1 MRESAWHS
9 TGLTAAGWAVGA
21 LVTALLLTTP
31 LLDSGY
37 HSPSAHLALDSVNAC
52 VALFVAYVVFGRFVR
67 RRGLPDLLL
76 ANGLVLLAVPGLGL
90 GLAAEAFSWPLPG
103 TLDTW
108 LPMTIRIMGALLIAA
123 AALAGLRRSLNFVPL
138 RLSKVVPAAVAVAVA
153 AVCLALWN
161 ARLNLPIALEANYV
175 PSSVQFATGA
185 EHPLLPVAQAIAAAS
200 FFVASVAFTARS
212 RRRSDELLRW
222 LGPACAL
229 AGFARVNYMLF
240 PSLYTDWLYTGDL
253 LRAGFYVLLLVGAA
267 RELRQY
273 WNSQSRAAILDDRRR
288 IARELHDGVIQELAY
303 IRSESHMIPVGAVA
317 GIAAAEITAG
327 RIIAACDRAL
337 DESRAAV
344 QCLGRVADEPLS
356 LMLHR
361 AAREMADRY
370 SIHLEVELDE
380 SIGASHDQKNALV
393 RITREAVSNAVR
405 HGEADRIVLRLG
417 FDDGQRNLTIGDD
430 GRGFDVAATVASCS
444 GYGLVSMGERA
455 RALPGYFDVAA
466 VSGQGSVV
474 TVTW

>member
-1 MRESAWHS
+1 
-9 TGLTAAGWAVGA
+9 
-21 LVTALLLTTP
+21 
-31 LLDSGY
+31 
-37 HSPSAHLALDSVNAC
+37 
-52 VALFVAYVVFGRFVR
+52 
-67 RRGLPDLLL
+67 
-76 ANGLVLLAVPGLGL
+76 
-90 GLAAEAFSWPLPG
+90 
-103 TLDTW
+103 
-108 LPMTIRIMGALLIAA
+108 
-123 AALAGLRRSLNFVPL
+123 
-138 RLSKVVPAAVAVAVA
+138 
-153 AVCLALWN
+153 
-161 ARLNLPIALEANYV
+161 
-175 PSSVQFATGA
+175 
-185 EHPLLPVAQAIAAAS
+185 
-200 FFVASVAFTARS
+200 
-212 RRRSDELLRW
+212 
-222 LGPACAL
+222 
-229 AGFARVNYMLF
+229 
-240 PSLYTDWLYTGDL
+240 
-253 LRAGFYVLLLVGAA
+253 A

-317 GIAAAEITAG
+317 GIAAAENTAG

-344 QCLGRVADEPLS
+344 QSLGRVADEPLS

-370 SIHLEVELDE
+370 SIHLELELDE

-405 HGEADRIVLRLG
+405 HGKADRIVLRLG
-417 FDDGQRNLTIGDD
+417 FHDGQRNLTIVDD
-430 GRGFDVAATVASCS
+430 GRGFDVAATVASSS